1 MPSSVSLDADEG
13 EGSSRSQQVQK
24 STSGLRAGPSCVS
37 DCTHKVPL
45 GSEVLIEIKVIIANW
60 VSKVVQTSQNRLI
73 EDRWIADCDFYK
85 T

>member
-1 MPSSVSLDADEG
+1 MKSMPSSVSLDANEG

-24 STSGLRAGPSCVS
+24 STSGLNAEPSCVS

-60 VSKVVQTSQNRLI
+60 VSEKL
-73 EDRWIADCDFYK
+73 YK
-85 T
+85 LVKTD